1 MGRLAVGL
9 AVAVAVLPLSAQQQP
24 PAVPAQSSGLVKKG
38 RAPVSS
44 TVLKVKLPTPEEADA
59 ANGLHLIVLTDHRL
73 PRVSFQVIVPGAGG
87 YYDPDGKVGLAAYTA
102 QMMRE
107 GTATRTSQQMSQ
119 DLETLAAQVTVVSG
133 LSATSATVSGGSLTD
148 DLPRVFEIASDV
160 LQHPSFPA
168 DEWERLKTRTKAG
181 LQQQRTQPGFLAA
194 EMFNRV
200 VYGSHPASRVGSTPQ
215 AVDAISRDDMV
226 TFHRGHFVPDH
237 AAVAFAGDITLADAR
252 KLVEATLGGWKKSGA
267 PAATVTNPVPAPA
280 PKVYLVSRPSSVQTT
295 FVVGAQSMTRTD
307 PDYEKLT
314 VANRV
319 LGGTMGRLFRHLR
332 EEKGYTYGIGSGFG
346 ASRYVGDWSASTSVR
361 TEVTEAALTDLLDE
375 IAGMRDKPVPVDEL
389 EDAKRAIV
397 AGFALSLESPQRMLG
412 YYTERWTYG
421 LPSDYWD
428 TYPSRISAVT
438 AADVQA
444 MARKYWDGSR
454 LQIVAVGD
462 ASKITDIL
470 RKSGRLEVFDADGN
484 AVK

>member
-9 AVAVAVLPLSAQQQP
+9 AVAVAVLPLSAQQPP

-44 TVLKVKLPTPEEADA
+44 TVLKVKLPTPEEADT

-160 LQHPSFPA
+160 LQHPSFPP

-181 LQQQRTQPGFLAA
+181 LQQQRTQPGFLSA

-215 AVDAISRDDMV
+215 ALDAISRDDMV
-226 TFHRGHFVPDH
+226 AFHRGHFVPDH

-267 PAATVTNPVPAPA
+267 PAAD
-280 PKVYLVSRPSSVQTT
+280 
-295 FVVGAQSMTRTD
+295 G
-307 PDYEKLT
+307 YE
-314 VANRV
+314 
-319 LGGTMGRLFRHLR
+319 
-332 EEKGYTYGIGSGFG
+332 
-346 ASRYVGDWSASTSVR
+346 
-361 TEVTEAALTDLLDE
+361 
-375 IAGMRDKPVPVDEL
+375 
-389 EDAKRAIV
+389 
-397 AGFALSLESPQRMLG
+397 
-412 YYTERWTYG
+412 
-421 LPSDYWD
+421 
-428 TYPSRISAVT
+428 
-438 AADVQA
+438 
-444 MARKYWDGSR
+444 
-454 LQIVAVGD
+454 
-462 ASKITDIL
+462 
-470 RKSGRLEVFDADGN
+470 SGRRRPRRRCTSSRGRHPFRRRSWLARSR
-484 AVK
+484 